1 MKNKDGFRIENVS
14 AALIAEKTGTPVY
27 VYSQSAIEKN
37 WAAFCDA
44 VSVFPERTVCF
55 AVKSNA
61 NMAVLRVLAR
71 SGAGADIVSGTE
83 LELALR
89 AGIPAG
95 KIVFSGVGKTEE
107 EITAAVKA
115 GIKQINAESAEELET
130 IADIARKTGQRP
142 VVGIRVNPDV
152 DAHTHAKITTG
163 TKGAK
168 FGIDWTDARPLYR
181 RYARSDDIALSGI
194 EIHVG
199 SQLLSEKPFRETFR
213 KTAAMLRD
221 LESDG
226 VRIDTVDVGGGLG
239 VPYRS
244 GESALSPKTYA
255 ALLKEELSFFQGE
268 FVFEPGRFIVANAGW
283 LLARVVRTKRT
294 GGKNFAVLDAGMND
308 LLRPALYDA
317 YHDVVAVSGKEPDT
331 VYDVVGP
338 VCESSDVFG
347 RDRTLPE
354 LEAGDYVALC
364 TAGAYGATMSSTYN
378 CRPLAPEV
386 LVKGDR
392 FAVVRRRQ
400 TVEDMMG
407 VQLDPD
413 WISG

>member
-1 MKNKDGFRIENVS
+1 MKNDAFRIEDVPAS
-14 AALIAEKTGTPVY
+14 RIIERTGTPVY
-27 VYSQSAIEKN
+27 VYSQSAIEEN
-37 WAAFCDA
+37 WRAFCGA
-44 VSVFPERTVCF
+44 VAVFPKRTVCF

-61 NMAVLRVLAR
+61 NIAVLRLLA
-71 SGAGADIVSGTE
+71 SLGAGADIVSGAE

-89 AGIPAG
+89 AGIPAE

-107 EITAAVKA
+107 ELSAAVVN
-115 GIKQINAESAEELET
+115 GIKQINVESAEELET
-130 IADIARKTGQRP
+130 LAGIAREKGRKP

-168 FGIDWTDARPLYR
+168 FGIDWADARPLYR
-181 RYARSDDIALSGI
+181 RYAGSADVSLTGI

-199 SQLLSEKPFRETFR
+199 SQLLSPAPFRETFK
-213 KTAAMLRD
+213 KTAGMLRD
-221 LESDG
+221 LAADG
-226 VRIDTVDVGGGLG
+226 IEIETVDVGGGLG
-239 VPYRS
+239 VPYRD
-244 GESALSPKTYA
+244 EDAALTPTAYA
-255 ALLKEELSFFQGE
+255 ALLKEELGGFSGE
-268 FVFEPGRFIVANAGW
+268 FVFEPGRFIVGNAGW

-294 GGKNFAVLDAGMND
+294 GGRRFAVLDAGMND
-308 LLRPALYDA
+308 LIRPALYDA
-317 YHDVVAVSGKEPDT
+317 YHAVRAVKGGTPDT
-331 VYDVVGP
+331 PYDIVGP

-347 RDRTLPE
+347 RDRLLPE
-354 LEAGDYVALC
+354 MRAGDYVALC

-386 LVKGDR
+386 LVRNDS

-400 TVEDMMG
+400 TIEDMIG
-407 VQLDPD
+407 VQQLPD